1 MILKEKH
8 QVITVVKLTLCV
20 LSREQ
25 KLFPNG
31 GTGSVKCLLIL
42 RQHYR
47 VNQQFAK
54 VSKLLL

>member
-1 MILKEKH
+1 MIVKEK
-8 QVITVVKLTLCV
+8 QVITVLKLTLCV

-42 RQHYR
+42 CQHCR
-47 VNQQFAK
+47 VSQQFAK
-54 VSKLLL
+54 VSKPLF